1 MANYENNAKLHTF
14 RFPKGGTNLKGVVAD
29 IFDIDADFGA
39 NEEYFREDT
48 TSMGYETESQRCA
61 DEVVEMHKD
70 KDGVEQIEAIIRE
83 VIGYSNGMQ
92 TFIVGNPNHSGD
104 YDFQIINTNDEY
116 IVAIAYVGS

>member
-1 MANYENNAKLHTF
+1 MANYDNNANLHIF

-29 IFDIDADFGA
+29 IFDIDADFGDH
-39 NEEYFREDT
+39 EEYFREDT

-61 DEVVEMHKD
+61 DEVVDKHSD
-70 KDGVEQIEAIIRE
+70 KDGVEQIEAIIEE

-92 TFIVGNPNHSGD
+92 TFIIGNSNWSGD
-104 YDFQIINTNDEY
+104 YNFQIINTNDEY